1 MVPLP
6 GLTRGDKSF
15 ELALIPLAFV
25 CFTGVVFAAT
35 ADLVEVFVAG
45 FGFVIPV
52 FTLSDFGAIVL
63 LGITW
68 LGGYFI
74 QPNREEIQ
82 LMHLCPNM
90 EIN

>member
-15 ELALIPLAFV
+15 ELALVLLAFV

-45 FGFVIPV
+45 FCFVIPV
-52 FTLSDFGAIVL
+52 FALSDFDAIVL

-68 LGGYFI
+68 
-74 QPNREEIQ
+74 
-82 LMHLCPNM
+82 
-90 EIN
+90 